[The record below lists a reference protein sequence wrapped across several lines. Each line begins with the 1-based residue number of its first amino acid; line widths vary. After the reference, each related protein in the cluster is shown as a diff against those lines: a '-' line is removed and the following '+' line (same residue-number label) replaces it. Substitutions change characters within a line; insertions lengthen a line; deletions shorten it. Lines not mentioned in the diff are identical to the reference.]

1 MIAGLSS
8 NWKAYFWVVHECANW
23 EIYMLNVLLDSK
35 KLMPM
40 AWTHESTYFQI
51 KTMKEII
58 SVNNSS
64 KLIVTINSVWYGQ
77 NSVDFICDLQNIWP

>member
-1 MIAGLSS
+1 
-8 NWKAYFWVVHECANW
+8 
-23 EIYMLNVLLDSK
+23 MLIEKYVELTDSTKKKYLDSK

-64 KLIVTINSVWYGQ
+64 KLIATINSVYGQ
-77 NSVDFICDLQNIWP
+77 NSADFICDLQNIWP